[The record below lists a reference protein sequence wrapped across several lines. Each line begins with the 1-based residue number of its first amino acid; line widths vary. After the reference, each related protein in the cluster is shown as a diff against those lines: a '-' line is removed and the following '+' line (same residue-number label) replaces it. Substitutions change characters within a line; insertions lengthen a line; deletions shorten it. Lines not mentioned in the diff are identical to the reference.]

1 MRAARG
7 DRTILV
13 PLIRQWKIEKYEELR
28 SVQVSASFCAG
39 AAIAGMPWSKTS
51 DALWTANA
59 LFVSSLLCAIWA
71 IISTIQTK
79 SILDDLPA
87 KEDFNTSLADIE
99 VARIQRTILR
109 YKRTPAFQH
118 WIMLFIWQFPSMTMA
133 YSWVTFLLALT
144 VHVCDPFIRHSSWS
158 DKNKTAIV
166 YLVVGLLGL
175 ATYIFTAVFVYM
187 SEKDL
192 EHYVTGTT
200 KERDLDTSTSIHAS
214 GSPPTLPSIVSMSG
228 SSKGSVSFDRFRKD
242 GFVES
247 DLEHQGDTETVRTK
261 GGYGFEKRKKARL
274 ILFN

>member
-7 DRTILV
+7 DRAILI
-13 PLIRQWKIEKYEELR
+13 PLIRQWKMEKYEELR

-51 DALWTANA
+51 DALWIANA

-79 SILDDLPA
+79 SILDDLPV
-87 KEDFNTSLADIE
+87 KEDLNTSLADIE
-99 VARIQRTILR
+99 VTRARRTILR

-144 VHVCDPFIRHSSWS
+144 VHVCDPFVRRSPWS

-166 YLVVGLLGL
+166 YLVIGLLGL

-192 EHYVTGTT
+192 EHYVTDTT
-200 KERDLDTSTSIHAS
+200 KKRDLENSSCNHAS
-214 GSPPTLPSIVSMSG
+214 ESPLTLPTIARMSR
-228 SSKGSVSFDRFRKD
+228 SSKGSVSFERFRED
-242 GFVES
+242 GFVEI
-247 DLEHQGDTETVRTK
+247 DLEHEGAETVRAVEGLK
-261 GGYGFEKRKKARL
+261 CEKKKKTRL
-274 ILFN
+274 TLFN